1 MPEDRYRDQPPF
13 RASAVLHDGTR
24 LIIRRN
30 GGLEPVR
37 TQTTHTLD
45 GSGAST
51 HIWEC
56 LQRGALH
63 TRATEAGRIGWC
75 AAAGPHE
82 LIMRHYY
89 SADQLWN
96 LIKSDHSKRSWRK
109 AADRLRA
116 LCPGSCDGTTSG
128 IATGRARACRIERI
142 TLPDVGA
149 HCRPVSNRSAA
160 ASSVWARLRMRSATT
175 AS

>member
-51 HIWEC
+51 TYGSACSAERC
-56 LQRGALH
+56 TPALQKLGA
-63 TRATEAGRIGWC
+63 
-75 AAAGPHE
+75 
-82 LIMRHYY
+82 
-89 SADQLWN
+89 
-96 LIKSDHSKRSWRK
+96 
-109 AADRLRA
+109 
-116 LCPGSCDGTTSG
+116 SG
-128 IATGRARACRIERI
+128 GARPRAR
-142 TLPDVGA
+142 T
-149 HCRPVSNRSAA
+149 N
-160 ASSVWARLRMRSATT
+160 SSCATT
-175 AS
+175 TPRISFGI

>member
-1 MPEDRYRDQPPF
+1 M
-13 RASAVLHDGTR
+13 LHDGTR

-51 HIWEC
+51 HIWKC

-63 TRATEAGRIGWC
+63 TRATQAGRIGWC
-75 AAAGPHE
+75 AAAGLHE

-89 SADQLWN
+89 SADQLSPRTYRY
-96 LIKSDHSKRSWRK
+96 LAH
-109 AADRLRA
+109 
-116 LCPGSCDGTTSG
+116 
-128 IATGRARACRIERI
+128 ARDQLNPRR
-142 TLPDVGA
+142 
-149 HCRPVSNRSAA
+149 
-160 ASSVWARLRMRSATT
+160 
-175 AS
+175 